1 MKLISVNQQK
11 QPQTQRLGC
20 EIASDIIEL
29 KMQGKSRNKFV
40 IMASIFSVK
49 GPHIQVRAVILWQ
62 IYLIVLLAKQIFVN
76 SSKFSVPLMA
86 FDSKDR

>member
-29 KMQGKSRNKFV
+29 KMQEKSRNKFA

-49 GPHIQVRAVILWQ
+49 VL
-62 IYLIVLLAKQIFVN
+62 IYKLEQFFCDKYV
-76 SSKFSVPLMA
+76 
-86 FDSKDR
+86 

>member
-29 KMQGKSRNKFV
+29 KMQGNSRNKFA

-49 GPHIQVRAVILWQ
+49 GPHIQVRAVIL
-62 IYLIVLLAKQIFVN
+62 
-76 SSKFSVPLMA
+76 
-86 FDSKDR
+86 